1 MMPFPTRRLTFKS
14 VLWTSWWLNVQL
26 VTQYNKNYAGVPHEV
41 LRGAED
47 LRLGDFVYSNQVC
60 PNAIPPSRRCLW
72 GASTYDVRVQSIP
85 WSFSPPPLPCP
96 ALSKLL
102 YRVAHLLANVGWV
115 DFVLGCSTTL
125 LGPAV
130 GIFSSAVAATT
141 HRVLTRSRVRTPMSK
156 GNQIHS
162 STLWSLRFPKMYMA
176 TLGYKGNVLHYKYR
190 VVQSFKSETF
200 PL

>member
-1 MMPFPTRRLTFKS
+1 MKFCEAPRISAWATLYTATKFVLMQSRRRVDAF
-14 VLWTSWWLNVQL
+14 
-26 VTQYNKNYAGVPHEV
+26 GVPLHMTF
-41 LRGAED
+41 AFKAFHD
-47 LRLGDFVYSNQVC
+47 LL
-60 PNAIPPSRRCLW
+60 
-72 GASTYDVRVQSIP
+72 
-85 WSFSPPPLPCP
+85 PPPLPCP